1 MGGVSGWGCVQAEES
16 GELAP
21 HDRKSKG
28 THLDKVHDTDVGR
41 VYRGVLAR
49 SVGRRRRS
57 SEEREGNL
65 NHTMR
70 CCCGQTNLPNCE
82 KETVATPAPAS
93 EA

>member
-1 MGGVSGWGCVQAEES
+1 MSADGAAFKPKKA
-16 GELAP
+16 ELAP

-49 SVGRRRRS
+49 GVGRRRRS

-70 CCCGQTNLPNCE
+70 CCCGQTTLPNCE